1 MQAAVC
7 ETCNES
13 LGILSYPYLFITKHA
28 KMQGLVF
35 TKKCP
40 LLHTFC
46 PGLTHVGFHVI
57 SSSDTHNF
65 LAYFPGYR

>member
-28 KMQGLVF
+28 KMQGLDF

-46 PGLTHVGFHVI
+46 PGLTERNCAYFSSVI
-57 SSSDTHNF
+57 TENF
-65 LAYFPGYR
+65 LANFALSR